1 MRDSFAFAFVPV
13 KDRQGD
19 FNVDVKGV
27 TTEIRL
33 TLPVPPPKHEAEEH
47 NSTETEER
55 HRFVIED
62 LDVDIRWKDVV
73 VKFDRIAGRF
83 STIADLFLN
92 QVQWKSREMQMFFC
106 ENKSQF
112 LPLVGHER
120 GDRGGAEVSL
130 SARGP
135 SLLRGAA
142 QLLHKQPALPGGGHA
157 MHDPVVGDAG
167 VDMAMG
173 VPAVRSGVSL
183 YKIFK

>member
-47 NSTETEER
+47 NSTETEEER

-92 QVQWKSREMQMFFC
+92 QVQWKSREM
-106 ENKSQF
+106 
-112 LPLVGHER
+112 
-120 GDRGGAEVSL
+120 
-130 SARGP
+130 
-135 SLLRGAA
+135 
-142 QLLHKQPALPGGGHA
+142 
-157 MHDPVVGDAG
+157 
-167 VDMAMG
+167 
-173 VPAVRSGVSL
+173 
-183 YKIFK
+183 